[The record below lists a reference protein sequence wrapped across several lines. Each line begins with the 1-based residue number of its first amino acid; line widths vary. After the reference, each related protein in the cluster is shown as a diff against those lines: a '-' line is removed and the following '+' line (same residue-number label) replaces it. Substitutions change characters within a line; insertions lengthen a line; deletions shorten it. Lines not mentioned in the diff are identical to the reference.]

1 LPFVDACMRSL
12 IATGWINFRMR
23 AMLMS
28 VASHHLELPWRQ
40 SGLHLA
46 RLFVDYEPGIHW
58 SQCQMQSGTTG
69 INTIRIYNPIKQGQ
83 EHDPDGVFMRRWL
96 PELEAVPLVH
106 LHEPWTM
113 PPFTQMRLGWTIG
126 VDYPNPI
133 VDPVAAAR
141 QARDRLWARRRQ
153 PGFREQ
159 SDAIVERHGS
169 RRSGMGAS
177 GGGRRRKGGVGAV
190 AKAQAKTQASQG
202 VIQLGLDL

>member
-1 LPFVDACMRSL
+1 
-12 IATGWINFRMR
+12 
-23 AMLMS
+23 
-28 VASHHLELPWRQ
+28 
-40 SGLHLA
+40 
-46 RLFVDYEPGIHW
+46 
-58 SQCQMQSGTTG
+58 
-69 INTIRIYNPIKQGQ
+69 
-83 EHDPDGVFMRRWL
+83 MRRWL
-96 PELEAVPLVH
+96 PELAAVPLVH

-177 GGGRRRKGGVGAV
+177 GGGRRRKGGVGAKV
-190 AKAQAKTQASQG
+190 KAQASQG